1 MSLPVGYGYIPASLM
16 SIGWVLMWQT
26 FMVGRYRK
34 RAGINYP
41 QMYAEKAEVEASEAA
56 LRFNCMQRAHQNTLE
71 SVPLVFLSTVVAGL
85 KYPVLAAALC
95 ATYSTARVIYTVGYK
110 TGQPKRRTFG
120 NLFGSVSALGLFGSA
135 TYAAY
140 QLFPGC

>member
-41 QMYAEKAEVEASEAA
+41 QMYAEKAEAEGSEAA

-95 ATYSTARVIYTVGYK
+95 ATYSAARIIYTVGYK

-120 NLFGSVSALGLFGSA
+120 SLFGSVSTLGLFGSA